1 MTGFTAL
8 ELARIQFGFTISFHI
23 IFPALSIGLASYL
36 TVLELCW
43 MRTRREVYRDLY
55 HFWLK
60 IFAVNFG
67 IGVVSGIVLAYQ
79 FGTNWS
85 FFSQYAGG
93 ITGPLLTY
101 EVLTAFFLEAGFL
114 GVMLFGWNR
123 VGPGLHCFASA
134 MVAIG
139 TLISTT
145 WILASNSFMQT
156 PQGYRVEHGVLVPD
170 SWFEIIFNPSFPFRL
185 MHMSVGA
192 FLATAMVVA
201 ACGAWHLLRKNDTPA
216 VRTMFS
222 MAMWMLLVTAPLQAF
237 LGDAH
242 GINTLEHQPAKIAA
256 IEGHWENH
264 GNDALPLVVFALPD
278 MDGETNRYQV
288 AIPRVG
294 SWILTHTWGGQI
306 RGLKDFPKDDR
317 PNAAIIFFTFRVMVG
332 LGMAMIALAVLGL
345 WLRHRRAL
353 YGAQWFLR
361 LTTVMGPAGLIAIL
375 AGWYTTEI
383 GRQPWIVYGLLRT
396 RDAVTPHA
404 AATVALSLGLFILVY
419 VFVFGVAITY
429 IFRLLSAAPDQ
440 LNPHGSTL

>member
-43 MRTRREVYRDLY
+43 LRTRREVYRDLY

-170 SWFEIIFNPSFPFRL
+170 SWFDIIFNPSFPFRL

-264 GNDALPLVVFALPD
+264 GDDALPLVVFAIPD

-306 RGLKDFPKDDR
+306 AGLKDFPKVDR
-317 PNAAIIFFTFRVMVG
+317 PNSTIIFFTFRVMVG

-353 YGAQWFLR
+353 YGARWFLR

-396 RDAVTPHA
+396 KNAVTPHA
-404 AATVALSLGLFILVY
+404 AGTVALSLGLFILVY
-419 VFVFGVAITY
+419 AFVFGVAITY

-440 LNPHGSTL
+440 LTPHGSTL